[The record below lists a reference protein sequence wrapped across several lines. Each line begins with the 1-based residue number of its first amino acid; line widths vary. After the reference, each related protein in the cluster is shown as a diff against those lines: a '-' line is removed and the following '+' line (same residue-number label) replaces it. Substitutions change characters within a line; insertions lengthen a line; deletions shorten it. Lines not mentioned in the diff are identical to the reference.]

1 MIFQDYQKRRV
12 NPVITEEELNNAVK
26 AMENNESPGFDGLT
40 TNFYKH
46 FWPLLGAE
54 LTRVYNYSFNNGLLT
69 VSQRRRIITF
79 LFKKGDRTQLK
90 N

>member
-1 MIFQDYQKRRV
+1 M

-54 LTRVYNYSFNNGLLT
+54 LTHVYNYSFNNGLLT
-69 VSQRRRIITF
+69 VSQWRGIIT
-79 LFKKGDRTQLK
+79 LV
-90 N
+90 